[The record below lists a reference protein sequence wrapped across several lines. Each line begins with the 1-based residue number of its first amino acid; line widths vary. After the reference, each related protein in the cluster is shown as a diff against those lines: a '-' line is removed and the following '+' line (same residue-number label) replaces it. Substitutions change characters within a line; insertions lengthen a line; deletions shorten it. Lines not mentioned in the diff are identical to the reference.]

1 MAVDATDN
9 QALIFDIQYSD
20 DDGNNEN
27 EVTEPVSLDISF
39 QFLSYSVGKGK
50 VKLTFYF
57 S

>member
-9 QALIFDIQYSD
+9 QALIQYSD